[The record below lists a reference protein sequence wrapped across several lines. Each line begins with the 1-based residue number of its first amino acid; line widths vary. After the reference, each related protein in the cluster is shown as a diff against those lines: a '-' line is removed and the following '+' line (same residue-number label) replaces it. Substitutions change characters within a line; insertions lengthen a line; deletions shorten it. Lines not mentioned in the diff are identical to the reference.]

1 MFSVVIL
8 TLNEERNLP
17 ACLASLPGVADI
29 HVLDSGSGDRTRE
42 IALAHG
48 ARVTVNRFENFAQQR
63 NHAHD
68 ALPFRHPWVFH
79 LDADERM
86 TPALLAELRAAA
98 AAQSGTRAVDGFWV
112 APRMLWQGRWVP
124 RCTDFPAWQAR
135 FCHAPTFRFVEKGH
149 GQREADGLRLAYL
162 KNNYEHDMSASGVD
176 DWLAK
181 HRRYARREAE
191 AWLASA
197 PPAAA
202 SLRALFG
209 RDALARRRALKNLSY
224 HLPARP
230 LARFVYQYLLRGG
243 WLDGSAGLRY
253 CRLLARYEGFA
264 SGELRRLK
272 RETVR
277 KV

>member
-1 MFSVVIL
+1 MISVVIL
-8 TLNEERNLP
+8 TLNEEHNLP
-17 ACLASLPGVADI
+17 ACLGSLAGVDDI
-29 HVLDSGSGDRTRE
+29 HVLDSGSTDRTAV
-42 IALAHG
+42 IARAHG
-48 ARVTVNRFENFAQQR
+48 ARVSVNPFRNFAQQR

-68 ALPFRHPWVFH
+68 HLPFRHPWVFH

-86 TPALLAELRAAA
+86 TPPLLAELLEVA
-98 AAQSGTRAVDGFWV
+98 AAQAAAREFDGYWV

-149 GQREADGLRLAYL
+149 GQREADGLRLSYL

-191 AWLASA
+191 DWF
-197 PPAAA
+197 AARRPLGDELR
-202 SLRALFG
+202 SLTAA
-209 RDALARRRALKNLSY
+209 DALARRRALKSLSY
-224 HLPARP
+224 RMPARP
-230 LARFVYQYLLRGG
+230 FARLVYQYILRGG
-243 WLDGSAGLRY
+243 FLDGAAGWRY

-264 SGELRRLK
+264 AEELRRLSN
-272 RETVR
+272 R
-277 KV
+277 

>member
-17 ACLASLPGVADI
+17 ACLATLPGVDDI
-29 HVLDSGSGDRTRE
+29 HVLDSGSTDRTRE

-48 ARVTVNRFENFAQQR
+48 ANFAVNRFENFAQQR

-68 ALPFRHPWVFH
+68 HLAFRHPWVFH

-86 TPALLAELRAAA
+86 TPALLAELRAVASAQTAA
-98 AAQSGTRAVDGFWV
+98 REVDGFWA
-112 APRMLWQGRWVP
+112 APRMLWEGRWVP
-124 RCTDFPAWQAR
+124 RCTDYPAWQAR

-149 GQREADGLRLAYL
+149 GQREAPGLRLGYL

-197 PPAAA
+197 PPASA
-202 SLRALFG
+202 SVRALFG

-230 LARFVYQYLLRGG
+230 FARLVYQYLLRGG
-243 WLDGSAGLRY
+243 FLDGGPGWRY

-264 SGELRRLK
+264 AEELRRL
-272 RETVR
+272 RAAR
-277 KV
+277 LAR